1 MKVPKLAT
9 QETQQQKLHQHL
21 FESEFLLYALE
32 LDLTLERPNASKQPC
47 DIGYL
52 PGLSQG
58 SLDLPVFHTF
68 PKAAPLSVLQAGQTN
83 QATAF
88 ENSSLGLCDQVL
100 LVMALLGASKELSL
114 FPSVRIQANF
124 C

>member
-32 LDLTLERPNASKQPC
+32 LDLTLDRPNASKQPC
-47 DIGYL
+47 DIGCL